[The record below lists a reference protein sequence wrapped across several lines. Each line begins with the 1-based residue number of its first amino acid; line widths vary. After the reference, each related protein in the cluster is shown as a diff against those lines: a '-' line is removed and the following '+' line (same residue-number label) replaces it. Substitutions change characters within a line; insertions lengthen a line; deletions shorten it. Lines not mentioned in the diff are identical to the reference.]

1 VLLTVAAHADS
12 GLSAPAVICQTE
24 RMQGSEFLELRERER
39 IDEESEK
46 ERNGKRGKKKARANT
61 GRHTNA

>member
-1 VLLTVAAHADS
+1 MAAHADS

-39 IDEESEK
+39 KDEESEK
-46 ERNGKRGKKKARANT
+46 ERAGREKKEGAKT
-61 GRHTNA
+61 GSHTNA